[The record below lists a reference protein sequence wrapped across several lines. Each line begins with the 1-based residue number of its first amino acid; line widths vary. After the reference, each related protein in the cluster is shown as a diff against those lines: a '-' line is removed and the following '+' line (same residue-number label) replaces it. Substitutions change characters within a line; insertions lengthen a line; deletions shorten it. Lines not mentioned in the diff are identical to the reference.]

1 VQEQDV
7 LTLVVAVVELEKN
20 LVQVELVDQES

>member
-7 LTLVVAVVELEKN
+7 LTLVVAVVALEKN
-20 LVQVELVDQES
+20 LVQVELVAQES

>member
-7 LTLVVAVVELEKN
+7 LTLVVAVVALEKN
-20 LVQVELVDQES
+20 LVQVELVVQES